1 MKTECS
7 AMQLEFQGLGRRA
20 VCADFEGGHVSS
32 DGGAILLRA
41 VDERLGLTQ
50 RFASCF
56 TDHRNPALIEHSVPE
71 MLRQRVYGIALAYED
86 LNDHDDLQRDPLL
99 ALLSGKRDVEG
110 QRRKRASDVGKAL
123 ASSKTLN
130 RLELTPA
137 DANAQSRYK
146 KIVYQGAAIENLFLD
161 AFFDAFDQAPEAIV
175 LDFDATD
182 DPIHGE
188 QEGRFFHGYYK
199 GYCYL
204 PLYVTCG
211 EHLLWAQLRSANAD
225 ASAGAL
231 EVLQRLVAR
240 IRARW
245 PEVRILF
252 RGDSGFTRDS
262 IMTWCEAH
270 QVYYLLGLAQNARLL
285 KRIRTP
291 QYEAQRLFEHTGQA
305 ARVFTEFRYRTRDT
319 WTRARRVIA
328 KAEHL
333 SKGAN
338 PRFVVTNL
346 PGREVHSREL
356 YEDVYCARGD
366 MENRIKEQQ
375 LDLFADRTSAHT
387 MRANQLR
394 LWFSSLAYVLVSA
407 LRRIGLKGTRLA
419 QATCGTIRLKLF
431 KIGALV
437 KLSVRRFLIHLASAC
452 PYQDVFRQALNN
464 IVNYPLRI

>member
-1 MKTECS
+1 
-7 AMQLEFQGLGRRA
+7 MQLEFQGLGRRA

-32 DGGAILLRA
+32 DGGAILLHA

-56 TDHRNPALIEHSVPE
+56 TDHRDPELIEHSVLE

-110 QRRKRASDVGKAL
+110 QGRKRASDVGKAL

-146 KIVYQGAAIENLFLD
+146 KIVYHGAAIEELFLD
-161 AFFDAFDQAPEAIV
+161 AFFDAFDQAPEEIV

-199 GYCYL
+199 CYCYL

-211 EHLLWAQLRSANAD
+211 EHLLWAQLRSADAD
-225 ASAGAL
+225 ASAGTL

-252 RGDSGFTRDS
+252 RGDSGFTRDP
-262 IMTWCEAH
+262 IMAWCEAH
-270 QVYYLLGLAQNARLL
+270 GVYYVLGLAQNARLR
-285 KRIRTP
+285 KRIRMQ
-291 QYEAQRLFEHTGQA
+291 QYEAQRCYEQTGQA
-305 ARVFTEFRYRTRDT
+305 ARVFTEFRYRTLDS
-319 WTRARRVIA
+319 WTRTRRVIA

-356 YEDVYCARGD
+356 YEDVYCARGE